1 VKRYFSR
8 PSLHRRL
15 ALILVVQTVAVLL
28 LTALALFLVLRSFLK
43 ESEERRL
50 ETLVER
56 VSVHVPDE
64 KHEALALKSDFPSD
78 VHVRLLQQGEVVA
91 ATPDFP
97 NVPLDAPTGYSIVGL
112 HQVLSREVREDG
124 QRFVL
129 QLAGDA
135 GGVRV
140 ALRAYLSALAV
151 IVPLAALVV
160 AALSNLVAGN
170 MLAPVRQ
177 LERAAAGLSGSRELR
192 TPLPGVAAG
201 DELGRLARTLQAT
214 FTRLADGMDREVD
227 FLRAA
232 AHDLRSP
239 LTALRTRIEGALARP
254 RAPDAYRAT
263 LVELQ
268 QDVENM
274 RSLVDHLLL
283 LAQDHAP
290 TKLVEVDLPAL
301 ANAAVDAAR
310 EARPG
315 ALLTAD
321 LAPDTPPVRG
331 DPLLLTQLLTNLLEN
346 AAYHG
351 GGAPTE
357 LACWRGPGGGAVL
370 RVSDSGPG
378 VAAAEVARLGEP
390 FYRPDPAR
398 GRAAPSGHQGSGLG
412 LAIVKRVVEWH
423 GAAWRIESAPGEGF
437 SVTVEFLPA

>member
-1 VKRYFSR
+1 
-8 PSLHRRL
+8 
-15 ALILVVQTVAVLL
+15 
-28 LTALALFLVLRSFLK
+28 
-43 ESEERRL
+43 
-50 ETLVER
+50 
-56 VSVHVPDE
+56 
-64 KHEALALKSDFPSD
+64 
-78 VHVRLLQQGEVVA
+78 
-91 ATPDFP
+91 
-97 NVPLDAPTGYSIVGL
+97 
-112 HQVLSREVREDG
+112 
-124 QRFVL
+124 
-129 QLAGDA
+129 
-135 GGVRV
+135 
-140 ALRAYLSALAV
+140 
-151 IVPLAALVV
+151 
-160 AALSNLVAGN
+160 
-170 MLAPVRQ
+170 
-177 LERAAAGLSGSRELR
+177 
-192 TPLPGVAAG
+192 
-201 DELGRLARTLQAT
+201 
-214 FTRLADGMDREVD
+214 
-227 FLRAA
+227 
-232 AHDLRSP
+232 
-239 LTALRTRIEGALARP
+239 
-254 RAPDAYRAT
+254 